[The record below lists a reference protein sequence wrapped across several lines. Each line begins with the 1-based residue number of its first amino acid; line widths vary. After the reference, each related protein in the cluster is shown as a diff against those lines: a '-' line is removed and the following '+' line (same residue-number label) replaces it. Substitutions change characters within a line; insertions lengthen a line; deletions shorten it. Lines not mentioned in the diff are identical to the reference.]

1 MIRVLTRVT
10 MAPKRA
16 WEYAQRE
23 PLEAF
28 CYGGLCVVFAW
39 GAKIFLS
46 ILALVLMSGAIYQ
59 FLSIGNAHS
68 K

>member
-1 MIRVLTRVT
+1 MLFRRIAL
-10 MAPKRA
+10 APKVA
-16 WEYAQRE
+16 WNFSQRY

-28 CYGGLCVVFAW
+28 CYGGLCIVFAW

-46 ILALVLMSGAIYQ
+46 ILALALMSGAVYS
-59 FLSIGNAHS
+59 LLNPDESL